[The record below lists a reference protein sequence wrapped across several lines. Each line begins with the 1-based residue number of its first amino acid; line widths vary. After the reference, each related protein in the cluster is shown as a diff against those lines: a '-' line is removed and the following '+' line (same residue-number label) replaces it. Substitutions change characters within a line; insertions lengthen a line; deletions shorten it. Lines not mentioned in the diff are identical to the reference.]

1 MKIAVCDDEKIFRND
16 LIRLLD
22 LYCTERGQVILT
34 DEYDD
39 GSKLLKSPISYD
51 IILLDHQ
58 MEFLSGL
65 DTIKALREKNNSTKV
80 VFVSS
85 YSEIVFDSMKYNAFR
100 FLVKPVEKEKL
111 FEAIDEAIKE
121 LNSEFK
127 IVVKDTEYNQSIV
140 IPEKDIIYAQA
151 DNVCS
156 IIETE
161 NGSYRY
167 SYNLSYL
174 EEELRSDFFMR
185 IHRSYLVNFNHI
197 TSFDKSGVVLS
208 NGHKAVISRNN
219 YKDFSNYYLNY
230 IKSSRGG
237 N

>member
-16 LIRLLD
+16 LVRLLD
-22 LYCTERGQVILT
+22 QYCTERGQVILI

-39 GSKLLKSPISYD
+39 GSKLLKTNISYD

-58 MEFLSGL
+58 MKFLNGL
-65 DTIKALREKNNSTKV
+65 DTIKALRDKNNSTKV

-85 YSEIVFDSMKYNAFR
+85 YSEIVFDSMKYNTFR

-111 FEAIDEAIKE
+111 FEAIDEAINE

-127 IVVKDTEYNQSIV
+127 IIVKDTEYNQSIV

-151 DNVCS
+151 ENVYTY
-156 IIETE
+156 IVTE
-161 NGSYRY
+161 GASYRY

-185 IHRSYLVNFNHI
+185 THRSYLVNFNHI
-197 TSFDKSGVVLS
+197 TSFDKSGITLS
-208 NGHKAVISRNN
+208 NGQKAEVSRSK
-219 YKDFSNYYLNY
+219 YKEFSNYYLNY
-230 IKSSRGG
+230 VKSVRGVK
-237 N
+237 